1 MQSFGMSVFQLAI
14 RLLIMLGMLLACS
27 GCFQALT
34 EDITDRCYDDIRIV
48 ERRGRIS
55 EDGKSLSIYQK
66 KRTDYHRDPFGLWK
80 GSFEEET
87 SHTYPLDTPEPGAV
101 LQDFDFTPREG
112 YTLRHVYRLPLEIKN
127 TESPDEAE
135 DGRGVTF
142 LPAVLVY
149 NKKRPGLH
157 DSHPIPIFDLYPD
170 DIHLLSGP
178 FVWLALQPYDDNVL
192 VIPYKMEGNIC
203 HAYLAKEALV
213 GQPEMLHKPNLT
225 SKILTVIL
233 IPPAFVLDVVTSPI
247 QAGFILWALAH
258 FNVN

>member
-101 LQDFDFTPREG
+101 LQDFDFTSREG
-112 YTLRHVYRLPLEIKN
+112 YSWRHVHRLPLEIKN
-127 TESPDEAE
+127 AETTELDYSAIRKFCREHQRAFPVLGGIEFPVPTQDEKKELRQAIEDYRTEQETAISREDAE
-135 DGRGVTF
+135 DQTCGMR
-142 LPAVLVY
+142 
-149 NKKRPGLH
+149 
-157 DSHPIPIFDLYPD
+157 
-170 DIHLLSGP
+170 
-178 FVWLALQPYDDNVL
+178 
-192 VIPYKMEGNIC
+192 
-203 HAYLAKEALV
+203 
-213 GQPEMLHKPNLT
+213 
-225 SKILTVIL
+225 
-233 IPPAFVLDVVTSPI
+233 
-247 QAGFILWALAH
+247 
-258 FNVN
+258 